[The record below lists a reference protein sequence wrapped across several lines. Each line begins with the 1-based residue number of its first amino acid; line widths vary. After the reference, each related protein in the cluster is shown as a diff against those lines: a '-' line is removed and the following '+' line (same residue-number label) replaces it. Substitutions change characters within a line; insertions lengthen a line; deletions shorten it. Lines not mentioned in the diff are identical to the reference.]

1 MSPLD
6 ERLQQQLQALSQ
18 QSLRRVRRTVEG
30 QHGVLVR
37 VDGRDCINFCSN
49 DYLGLA
55 THPAPARAAASAY
68 ERLGAG
74 SGASALVTGFN
85 AEHRALE
92 EELADYLGRERALLF
107 SSGWAANCGVLRGL
121 LEKADTL
128 IADELNHAS
137 LIDGGR
143 LSGAH
148 YRRYA
153 HGSATA
159 CAVQLAQAQA
169 ESPHALRLLATDSVF
184 SMDGDCAPLQDL
196 SALCPQYA
204 AALMVDDAHG
214 FGVLGGGRGAL
225 FAAADGSPRAAAVV
239 AADIYMTGFGKALG
253 GAGAAVAGSAD
264 LIEALMHKA
273 RSWVFSTAPAPAAA
287 AGLRAS
293 LRIVRGPEGDTRR
306 GQLARNITQFR
317 RQAAARGLPL
327 LPSATAIQ
335 PLMLGAAERAVAL
348 SQALFAQGFWV
359 AAIRPPTVPPGSSRL
374 RITLTANHSAA
385 QITALLDA
393 LVVALAATPAKAAV

>member
-1 MSPLD
+1 MSILAR
-6 ERLQQQLQALSQ
+6 RLQQQLQALSE

-30 QHGVLVR
+30 RHGVLVR
-37 VDGRDCINFCSN
+37 VDGQACINFCSN

-55 THPAPARAAASAY
+55 SHPEPAKAAAAAY

-92 EELADYLGRERALLF
+92 DELADYLGRDRALLF

-121 LEKADTL
+121 LEKTDTL

-143 LSGAH
+143 LSGAR

-153 HGSATA
+153 HGSTSA
-159 CAVQLAQAQA
+159 CATQLAEARA
-169 ESPHALRLLATDSVF
+169 EAPTALSLLATDSVF
-184 SMDGDCAPLQDL
+184 SMDGDCAPLADL
-196 SALCPQYA
+196 SALCRQHA

-225 FAAADGSPRAAAVV
+225 FADGVGSVRATPM
-239 AADIYMTGFGKALG
+239 AADIYMAGFGKALG
-253 GAGAAVAGSAD
+253 GAGAVVAGSAD
-264 LIEALMHKA
+264 LIEALIHKA
-273 RSWVFSTAPAPAAA
+273 RSWVFSTAPAPASA

-293 LRIVRGPEGDTRR
+293 LRIVRGAEGDARR
-306 GQLARNITQFR
+306 GQLARNIEQFR
-317 RQAAARGLPL
+317 RAAAERGLPL
-327 LPSATAIQ
+327 LPSSTAIQ
-335 PLMLGAAERAVAL
+335 PVMLGRAERAVAV
-348 SQALFAQGFWV
+348 SQALFTQGFWV
-359 AAIRPPTVPPGSSRL
+359 AAIRPPTVPQGTSRL
-374 RITLTANHSAA
+374 RVTLTADHSAA

-393 LVVALAATPAKAAV
+393 LALAISAAPATTEP